1 MKPKTESARSQACLS
16 HHAAEWTAA
25 RATYGQTTR
34 LAHEDKV
41 ATLRSNLRG
50 CSNGFEIPCWN
61 GQVVRVAFALDYC
74 DREVISQWP
83 PLAVLPVKWCVR
95 IIQ

>member
-1 MKPKTESARSQACLS
+1 
-16 HHAAEWTAA
+16 
-25 RATYGQTTR
+25 
-34 LAHEDKV
+34 
-41 ATLRSNLRG
+41 
-50 CSNGFEIPCWN
+50 
-61 GQVVRVAFALDYC
+61 VAFALNYC

>member
-1 MKPKTESARSQACLS
+1 MKPKTEAARSQACLS
-16 HHAAEWTAA
+16 HHAQNRLLLVRHTGK
-25 RATYGQTTR
+25 RPR

-41 ATLRSNLRG
+41 ATLRSNLRW